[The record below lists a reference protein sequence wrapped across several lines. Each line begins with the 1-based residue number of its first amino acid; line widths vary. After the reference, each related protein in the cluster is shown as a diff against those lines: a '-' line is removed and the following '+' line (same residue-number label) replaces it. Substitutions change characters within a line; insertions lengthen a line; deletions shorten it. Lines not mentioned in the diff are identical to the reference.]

1 MLHMRGYIYLRA
13 ETGGSPRMGV
23 GLLFEFLFHLWVD
36 VMLLARA
43 SDTGRRLLLVD
54 ATMTEQLGG
63 GGVGR
68 DEVEGRWG

>member
-1 MLHMRGYIYLRA
+1 
-13 ETGGSPRMGV
+13 MGV